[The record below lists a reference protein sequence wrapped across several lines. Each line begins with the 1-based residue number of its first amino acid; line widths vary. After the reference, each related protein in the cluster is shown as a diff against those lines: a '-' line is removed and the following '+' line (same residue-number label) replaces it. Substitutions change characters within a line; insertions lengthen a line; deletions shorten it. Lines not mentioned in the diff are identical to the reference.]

1 MTASDIATDGNDNI
15 ATQNSI
21 TLALAKKEM
30 GEHMEGMVEL
40 YKILRSRSLIVKAFT
55 MEDPLAPSETTTN
68 TNVKIVHFVRH
79 GQGQWIKKARL

>member
-55 MEDPLAPSETTTN
+55 MEDPLAPSETTN